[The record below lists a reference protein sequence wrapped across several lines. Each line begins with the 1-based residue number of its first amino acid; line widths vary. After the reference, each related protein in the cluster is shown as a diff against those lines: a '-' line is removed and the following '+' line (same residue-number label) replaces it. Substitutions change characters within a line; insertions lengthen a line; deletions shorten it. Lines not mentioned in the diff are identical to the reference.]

1 VTPPAADP
9 PPISA
14 GRKWA
19 ITMTVMVVAF
29 MQILDTSVTNVVLPH
44 LQGSLSAGLD
54 EVSWVITS
62 YLAANAIVIPATGW
76 LVAVFGRTRFFLICC
91 TLFTVSSF
99 ISGAAPDLTTLI
111 VARIFQGL
119 GGGPIIPLSQA
130 ILWEIFPI
138 HQRGVAMAVWG
149 VGFIL
154 GPILGPTG
162 RRLPGRRVVVAMD
175 LLHQPAGRD
184 PRLCPGQSLPVRLA
198 VSAQARADRRV
209 GPRPDGRGLRVPAA
223 RAGPGRARGVVRLLH
238 DRGDVGHRGGRAGRL
253 PDPRAD
259 GPRSHPGPLRLHDRN
274 FATGATLIT
283 VIGFGMFSS
292 MLLVAVFTQKLLG
305 YDAWTAGLVLAP
317 SGLGN
322 VLSLFASGIVMRVD
336 QRLML
341 GFGCLLNAVSLY
353 MMTSL
358 TLDMDYWALALPRLV
373 QGIAVGFIFVPLS
386 TLTLATIRRDK
397 LVNATAVYGMMRN
410 IGGSVGIATVTTLLA
425 QRSQFHQA
433 TLVSHIN
440 VWDPETRAR
449 MATWTHHFA
458 TQGTDAFTAER
469 RAVAMLY
476 RETVTQAQLL
486 AYTDDFWLL
495 ALLFAAVPL
504 LLPFMR
510 RIRLAPPPAEAP
522 GAPERGKAAGD
533 EVLRDAPDHM

>member
-1 VTPPAADP
+1 MVAGFGCLQLVLDRGEREDWFDSRRSSHSASSLGALSGFLIRELMAHDP
-9 PPISA
+9 
-14 GRKWA
+14 
-19 ITMTVMVVAF
+19 
-29 MQILDTSVTNVVLPH
+29 ILDLSV
-44 LQGSLSAGLD
+44 
-54 EVSWVITS
+54 
-62 YLAANAIVIPATGW
+62 
-76 LVAVFGRTRFFLICC
+76 
-91 TLFTVSSF
+91 FT
-99 ISGAAPDLTTLI
+99 
-111 VARIFQGL
+111 
-119 GGGPIIPLSQA
+119 
-130 ILWEIFPI
+130 
-138 HQRGVAMAVWG
+138 
-149 VGFIL
+149 
-154 GPILGPTG
+154 
-162 RRLPGRRVVVAMD
+162 
-175 LLHQPAGRD
+175 
-184 PRLCPGQSLPVRLA
+184 
-198 VSAQARADRRV
+198 
-209 GPRPDGRGLRVPAA
+209 
-223 RAGPGRARGVVRLLH
+223 
-238 DRGDVGHRGGRAGRL
+238 
-253 PDPRAD
+253 
-259 GPRSHPGPLRLHDRN
+259 DRN
-274 FATGATLIT
+274 FAAGATLIT

-322 VLSLFASGIVMRVD
+322 ILSLFASGIVMRVD

-358 TLDMDYWALALPRLV
+358 TLDMDYWALAFPRLI

-410 IGGSVGIATVTTLLA
+410 IGGSVGIAMVTTLLA

-469 RAVAMLY
+469 QAVAMLY

-510 RIRLAPPPAEAP
+510 RIRLSPPPAGAP
-522 GAPERGKAAGD
+522 GEPGRRNAAED
-533 EVLRDAPDHM
+533 EILRDAPDHM